1 MWCLSN
7 SVYRVMLTKARRL
20 GGRGRDGRRG
30 VRSFVLN
37 FLHLK
42 CLETFTWKKSTGH
55 PLLSICGLL
64 LGNVGFKLEREVR
77 VRYTYTTYLLTQ
89 QYHF

>member
-1 MWCLSN
+1 MGN
-7 SVYRVMLTKARRL
+7 GMYRVMLTKARRL
-20 GGRGRDGRRG
+20 GGRGWDGRRG
-30 VRSFVLN
+30 VRSLVLD

-42 CLETFTWKKSTGH
+42 CLETFTWKKPAGH
-55 PLLSICGLL
+55 PLPSICGLL

-89 QYHF
+89 QYYF